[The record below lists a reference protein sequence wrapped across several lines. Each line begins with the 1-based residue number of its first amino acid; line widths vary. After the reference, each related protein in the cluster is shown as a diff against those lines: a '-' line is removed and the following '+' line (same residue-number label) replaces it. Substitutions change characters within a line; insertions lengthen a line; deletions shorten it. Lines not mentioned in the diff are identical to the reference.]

1 MTLLQAPGRAARL
14 TAAQS
19 AALALALLTVL
30 LLTHAVV
37 AHAGVGDGQPGEPVL
52 AMFLIRLGRIGGY
65 LGGAGLAAVV
75 VGLGVFR
82 PRRPDQPAL
91 RRGVWAGWGLLALS
105 SVVTTVGHLFAPTGS
120 PSALRAQAF
129 GQILLVLILA
139 ALVPLLRTD
148 GAEQEATGGLRRAVV
163 LELALATVAVL
174 LTGVLPAQAHPETHP
189 RVPAVAAGHQMGAM
203 SMGEDYYGISR
214 TAKLVLQTDLT
225 PARTG
230 ENTMLFTVLS
240 KDGRPQPVQ
249 AWTASL
255 TRQSP
260 APAQALAIQVIPMVQ
275 GIARAA
281 PTIPSAGTWVVDVRA
296 STSDQQT
303 ISLRWTVTVTP

>member
-37 AHAGVGDGQPGEPVL
+37 AHAGVGDGQPGEPGEPVL
-52 AMFLIRLGRIGGY
+52 ATSLIRFGRIGGY

-82 PRRPDQPAL
+82 PRRPDRPAL

-120 PSALRAQAF
+120 PPALRAQAF

-148 GAEQEATGGLRRAVV
+148 GAEQ
-163 LELALATVAVL
+163 
-174 LTGVLPAQAHPETHP
+174 
-189 RVPAVAAGHQMGAM
+189 
-203 SMGEDYYGISR
+203 
-214 TAKLVLQTDLT
+214 
-225 PARTG
+225 
-230 ENTMLFTVLS
+230 
-240 KDGRPQPVQ
+240 
-249 AWTASL
+249 
-255 TRQSP
+255 
-260 APAQALAIQVIPMVQ
+260 
-275 GIARAA
+275 
-281 PTIPSAGTWVVDVRA
+281 
-296 STSDQQT
+296 
-303 ISLRWTVTVTP
+303 

>member
-1 MTLLQAPGRAARL
+1 
-14 TAAQS
+14 
-19 AALALALLTVL
+19 
-30 LLTHAVV
+30 
-37 AHAGVGDGQPGEPVL
+37 
-52 AMFLIRLGRIGGY
+52 
-65 LGGAGLAAVV
+65 
-75 VGLGVFR
+75 
-82 PRRPDQPAL
+82 
-91 RRGVWAGWGLLALS
+91 
-105 SVVTTVGHLFAPTGS
+105 
-120 PSALRAQAF
+120 
-129 GQILLVLILA
+129 
-139 ALVPLLRTD
+139 
-148 GAEQEATGGLRRAVV
+148 
-163 LELALATVAVL
+163 
-174 LTGVLPAQAHPETHP
+174 
-189 RVPAVAAGHQMGAM
+189 MGAM